1 MRSLKMQTFLFPSSL
16 EECRHHQNWLDLPDV
31 SVLTCVISTGNSRVC
46 FFVCAHTK
54 IGAYAYRAQ
63 VYRVHLLPSESF
75 IFKLVHVST
84 PPLSY
89 LPSISF

>member
-31 SVLTCVISTGNSRVC
+31 SVLTCVISAGNGRGC

-54 IGAYAYRAQ
+54 LGAYAYRAQ
-63 VYRVHLLPSESF
+63 VYLVHLLPSESVM
-75 IFKLVHVST
+75 FKLVHIST
-84 PPLSY
+84 PPVSY
-89 LPSISF
+89 LPHISC